1 MIRRLFRWALY
12 LFIIFVVLVVAGILL
27 LDTIAREIAQN
38 RIRAE
43 TGMGVK
49 IGKLSIG
56 LLSPTITI
64 ENLKMYNTPEF
75 GGSQCLDI
83 PELHVEYDVQA
94 ARAGKLHL
102 RLVRFNMAEVDIL
115 QDKKG
120 HTNFDQ
126 LQKRNPAALAGKP
139 PANPKPGAT
148 SSRAPYQFTG
158 IDTLNLTLQKAHFAT
173 IEAPRREQN
182 INFGIKNQIFHNIK
196 NEGDLMGLAAVIS
209 LRMGMLN
216 GGADGA
222 FDGALKGLLH

>member
-12 LFIIFVVLVVAGILL
+12 LFIIFVVLVVAAILL

-56 LLSPTITI
+56 LLSPTVTI
-64 ENLKMYNTPEF
+64 ENFKMYNTAEF

-102 RLVRFNMAEVDIL
+102 RLVRFNMAEVDVL

-126 LQKRNPAALAGKP
+126 LQKRNAAVLSGKP
-139 PANPKPGAT
+139 ATSKPGT
-148 SSRAPYQFTG
+148 STLRAPFEFTG
-158 IDTLNLTLQKAHFAT
+158 IDTLNLTLQKVHFAT
-173 IEAPRREQN
+173 VETPRQERDV
-182 INFGIKNQIFHNIK
+182 NFGITNQIFHNIK

-209 LRMGMLN
+209 LRMGALN
-216 GGADGA
+216 GGSGGP
-222 FDGALKGLLH
+222 FDGALKQLLH

>member
-1 MIRRLFRWALY
+1 MIKRLFRWALY
-12 LFIIFVVLVVAGILL
+12 LFIIFVVLVVAAILL

-56 LLSPTITI
+56 LLSPTVTI
-64 ENLKMYNTPEF
+64 ENFKLYNTAEF

-102 RLVRFNMAEVDIL
+102 RLVRFNMAEVDVL

-120 HTNFDQ
+120 RTNFDQ
-126 LQKRNPAALAGKP
+126 LQKRNAAALSGKP
-139 PANPKPGAT
+139 ANAKSGTKTRVPLE
-148 SSRAPYQFTG
+148 FTG
-158 IDTLNLTLQKAHFAT
+158 IDTLNLTLQKAHFAMV
-173 IEAPRREQN
+173 EAPRQERDMN
-182 INFGIKNQIFHNIK
+182 LGIKNQIFHNIK
-196 NEGDLMGLAAVIS
+196 TEGDLMGLAAVIS
-209 LRMGMLN
+209 LRMGALS
-216 GGADGA
+216 GGSGGT
-222 FDGALKGLLH
+222 FDDALKQLLR